1 MLRDVAKQQLR
12 RPGVHESASIW
23 LALPFLPLTK
33 NSPNRRGIDAS
44 SLFVLI
50 FKLWNN
56 KFDFISR
63 SICHEIWR
71 HFPVLR
77 NRILRSISFT
87 LHDINK
93 LIYIYRRKNDT
104 HIVHTAGGYH
114 LLIWDWI
121 FFFFRFCYLEL
132 ILCVLCAAS
141 WVCVIWVWFDIAN
154 RERRMKRELVQYL
167 IRMA

>member
-44 SLFVLI
+44 RLFVLI

-121 FFFFRFCYLEL
+121 FFFSILLSRADIVCTVCSKLAVCYL
-132 ILCVLCAAS
+132 S
-141 WVCVIWVWFDIAN
+141 VIRCSEQRAKN
-154 RERRMKRELVQYL
+154 EKRTRS
-167 IRMA
+167 IFN